1 VVIEEF
7 GMKKMILVAVFID
20 LAFIIPLMVFAGE
33 ISVQKASENEWKLY
47 DQAGDFIGTLKR
59 IRNGTDK
66 GTYRL
71 YNKRGR
77 YAGQIFKSGNWKP
90 QRRHHPRITPEAAQ
104 LYLDALKAI
113 QEIEVLRE

>member
-1 VVIEEF
+1 
-7 GMKKMILVAVFID
+7 
-20 LAFIIPLMVFAGE
+20 
-33 ISVQKASENEWKLY
+33 
-47 DQAGDFIGTLKR
+47 LKR